1 MNPTCIKKLEDKMN
15 DVDSK
20 CRNALLKMIYSSNP
34 LTIRIKDLNNPDGND
49 ETSGL
54 VLKDY
59 RIRDIIFNDFRTYP
73 SSEEHAYGVSFE
85 KDNAPASLFLIG
97 RNGSGKSTLF
107 SALEMIYS
115 GQSSNAK
122 ESKWGD
128 ENSYLTYGFGKSDK
142 VNGQSGWQLEC
153 KFAGNNEYWSIDKDN
168 VKELVPPSFL
178 CSEMEIEES
187 RKSSKLYE
195 WILKQLGYSKLLE
208 IKKVI
213 DELKRLNETQ
223 TQLLSTNQLFT
234 TDDLKDLVNAILNN
248 IIDDSFKR
256 ELSLYSKEENIKV
269 NSSYRLFTSLWQ
281 KLAHTPNDSSEG
293 AIFNP
298 KISIGTEND
307 DKIKKHIAKL
317 YSKLNSIVGKHPEN
331 NSWGYDDVKN
341 LIQEIE
347 NDNGL
352 NVDTSA
358 EELENNRI
366 LLDGM
371 SNVIEDFSNELVSDF
386 ILQNSSDIEEI
397 MRMFSSHHEMYK
409 FINKEKGNIQNLEM
423 QISVE
428 NERGFVT
435 SPLEYFNTFRY
446 RLYFVTLKLALS
458 FKWMEHT
465 GIAAPVVIDDVF
477 NASDFDNSVK
487 LESYIY
493 LVKKIFVHACIEKG
507 FEKPLQLIILTH
519 DDMVYNSVKN
529 GFSSYH
535 ADDNRDIMSEG
546 YYPAIYARL
555 YKLEELSI
563 IEDIK
568 GQENKDSKG
577 QEYKNVYY

>member
-1 MNPTCIKKLEDKMN
+1 MN

-546 YYPAIYARL
+546 YYPAIYSRL

>member
-34 LTIRIKDLNNPDGND
+34 LAIRINDLNNPDGND

-54 VLKDY
+54 DLKDY
-59 RIRDIIFNDFRTYP
+59 RIRDLIFNDFRTYP
-73 SSEEHAYGVSFE
+73 SSEDHAYGVSFE

-122 ESKWGD
+122 ESKGSD
-128 ENSYLTYGFGKSDK
+128 VNSYLTYGFGKSEK
-142 VNGQSGWQLEC
+142 VDGQSGWQLKC

-195 WILKQLGYSKLLE
+195 WILKQLGYGKLLE

-269 NSSYRLFTSLWQ
+269 NSNYRLFTSLWQ
-281 KLAHTPNDSSEG
+281 KLTHTPNDSSEG

-298 KISIGTEND
+298 KISKSSDND
-307 DKIKKHIAKL
+307 EKIKKHIAKL
-317 YSKLNSIVGKHPEN
+317 YSKLNSIVEKHPEN
-331 NSWGYDDVKN
+331 NLWGYDDVKS

-347 NDNGL
+347 NENVL
-352 NVDTSA
+352 NIDTSA

-366 LLDGM
+366 LLDSMGGFID
-371 SNVIEDFSNELVSDF
+371 NFSAELVSDC
-386 ILQNSSDIEEI
+386 IKQNSSYIEDI
-397 MRMFSSHHEMYK
+397 MRMFSSHNEKYK
-409 FINKEKGNIQNLEM
+409 FINIEKNNIKDLEM

-428 NERGFVT
+428 NERGFIT

-529 GFSSYH
+529 GFNSYV
-535 ADDNRDIMSEG
+535 AGDNRNIMSEG
-546 YYPAIYARL
+546 YYTAIYARL
-555 YKLEELSI
+555 YKLEELQVL
-563 IEDIK
+563 EDSNDK
-568 GQENKDSKG
+568 
-577 QEYKNVYY
+577 EYKNVYH

>member
-1 MNPTCIKKLEDKMN
+1 MN

-34 LTIRIKDLNNPDGND
+34 LAIRINDLNNTDGNA
-49 ETSGL
+49 ESSGL

-59 RIRDIIFNDFRTYP
+59 RIRDLIFNDFRTYP

-122 ESKWGD
+122 ESNGGD
-128 ENSYLTYGFGKSDK
+128 ENSYLTYGFGKSEK
-142 VNGQSGWQLEC
+142 VNGQSGWQLKC

-195 WILKQLGYSKLLE
+195 WILKQLGYGKLLE

-248 IIDDSFKR
+248 IIDDSLKK
-256 ELSLYSKEENIKV
+256 ELWLFSKEKNIKV
-269 NSSYRLFTSLWQ
+269 NSNYRLFTSLWQ

-298 KISIGTEND
+298 KISKSSDNEE
-307 DKIKKHIAKL
+307 KIKKHIAKL
-317 YSKLNSIVGKHPEN
+317 YSKLNSIVEKHPEN

-529 GFSSYH
+529 GFNSYV
-535 ADDNRDIMSEG
+535 AGDNRNIMSEG

-555 YKLEELSI
+555 YKLEELQVF
-563 IEDIK
+563 EDSNDK
-568 GQENKDSKG
+568 
-577 QEYKNVYY
+577 EYKNVYH

>member
-1 MNPTCIKKLEDKMN
+1 M
-15 DVDSK
+15 
-20 CRNALLKMIYSSNP
+20 
-34 LTIRIKDLNNPDGND
+34 G
-49 ETSGL
+49 
-54 VLKDY
+54 
-59 RIRDIIFNDFRTYP
+59 
-73 SSEEHAYGVSFE
+73 YG
-85 KDNAPASLFLIG
+85 
-97 RNGSGKSTLF
+97 
-107 SALEMIYS
+107 
-115 GQSSNAK
+115 
-122 ESKWGD
+122 
-128 ENSYLTYGFGKSDK
+128 
-142 VNGQSGWQLEC
+142 
-153 KFAGNNEYWSIDKDN
+153 
-168 VKELVPPSFL
+168 
-178 CSEMEIEES
+178 
-187 RKSSKLYE
+187 
-195 WILKQLGYSKLLE
+195 KLLE

-234 TDDLKDLVNAILNN
+234 TDDLKDLVNAILTN

>member
-1 MNPTCIKKLEDKMN
+1 MN

>member
-34 LTIRIKDLNNPDGND
+34 LAIRINDLNNTDGNA
-49 ETSGL
+49 ESSGL

-59 RIRDIIFNDFRTYP
+59 RIRDLIFNDFRTYP

-122 ESKWGD
+122 ESKGSD
-128 ENSYLTYGFGKSDK
+128 VNSYLTYGFGKSEK
-142 VNGQSGWQLEC
+142 VDGQSGWQLKC
-153 KFAGNNEYWSIDKDN
+153 KFAEDNKHRNIDKDN

-195 WILKQLGYSKLLE
+195 WILKQLGYGKLLE

-248 IIDDSFKR
+248 IIDDSLKK
-256 ELSLYSKEENIKV
+256 ELWLFSKEKNIKV
-269 NSSYRLFTSLWQ
+269 NSNYRLFTSLWQ
-281 KLAHTPNDSSEG
+281 KLAHTPNDASEG

-298 KISIGTEND
+298 KINKSSDNEE
-307 DKIKKHIAKL
+307 KIKKHIAKL
-317 YSKLNSIVGKHPEN
+317 YSKLNSIVEKHPEN

-493 LVKKIFVHACIEKG
+493 LVKKIFVYACIEKG

-529 GFSSYH
+529 GFNSYV
-535 ADDNRDIMSEG
+535 AGDNRNIMSEG

-555 YKLEELSI
+555 YKLEELQVF
-563 IEDIK
+563 EDSNDK
-568 GQENKDSKG
+568 
-577 QEYKNVYY
+577 EYKNVYH

>member
-1 MNPTCIKKLEDKMN
+1 MN

-128 ENSYLTYGFGKSDK
+128 ENSYLTYGFGKSEK
-142 VNGQSGWQLEC
+142 VDGQSGWQLKC

>member
-34 LTIRIKDLNNPDGND
+34 LAIRINDLNNTDGNA
-49 ETSGL
+49 ESSGL

-59 RIRDIIFNDFRTYP
+59 RIRDLIFNDFRTYP

-122 ESKWGD
+122 ESNGGD
-128 ENSYLTYGFGKSDK
+128 ENSYLTYGFGKSEK
-142 VNGQSGWQLEC
+142 VNGQSGWQLKC

-195 WILKQLGYSKLLE
+195 WILKQLGYGKLLE

-248 IIDDSFKR
+248 IIDDSLKK
-256 ELSLYSKEENIKV
+256 ELWLFSKEKNIKV
-269 NSSYRLFTSLWQ
+269 NSNYRLFTSLWQ

-298 KISIGTEND
+298 KISKSSDNEE
-307 DKIKKHIAKL
+307 KIKKHIAKL
-317 YSKLNSIVGKHPEN
+317 YSKLNSIVEKHPEN

-529 GFSSYH
+529 GFNSYV
-535 ADDNRDIMSEG
+535 AGDNRNIMSEG

-555 YKLEELSI
+555 YKLEELQVF
-563 IEDIK
+563 EDSNDK
-568 GQENKDSKG
+568 
-577 QEYKNVYY
+577 EYKNVYH

>member
-20 CRNALLKMIYSSNP
+20 CRNALLQMIYSSNP
-34 LTIRIKDLNNPDGND
+34 LAVRISDLNNADGNVVSSFFD
-49 ETSGL
+49 L
-54 VLKDY
+54 RDY
-59 RIRDIIFNDFRTYP
+59 RIRNLIFNDFRTYP
-73 SSEEHAYGVSFE
+73 SSKELSYGVSFD
-85 KDNAPASLFLIG
+85 KDKVPSSLFLIG
-97 RNGSGKSTLF
+97 RNGSGKSTIF
-107 SALEMIYS
+107 SALEMIYY
-115 GQSSNAK
+115 GQSSNAIEK
-122 ESKWGD
+122 KRD
-128 ENSYLTYGFGKSDK
+128 DVNSYLTYGFGKSKKDD
-142 VNGQSGWQLEC
+142 GLTGWQLKC
-153 KFAGNNEYWSIDKDN
+153 KFAEDTEYRIIDKDN

-178 CSEMEIEES
+178 CSELEVEQS
-187 RKSSKLYE
+187 RKSSKLSE
-195 WILKQLGYSKLLE
+195 WILKQLGYGKLLE
-208 IKKVI
+208 IKEAIEKLRKI
-213 DELKRLNETQ
+213 NNEQ
-223 TQLLSTNQLFT
+223 AKLLSSNQLFT
-234 TDDLKDLVNAILNN
+234 TEDLKELVNAILNN
-248 IIDDSFKR
+248 IIDDSLKG
-256 ELSLYSKEENIKV
+256 ELWLYSKEKNIKV
-269 NSSYRLFTSLWQ
+269 NSKYRLFPSLWQ
-281 KLAHTPNDSSEG
+281 KLSPIDMSEG
-293 AIFNP
+293 AIINT
-298 KISIGTEND
+298 KIKEGEEENV
-307 DKIKKHIAKL
+307 IKKHIAKL
-317 YSKLNSIVGKHPEN
+317 YSKLDSIIEKTPGS

-347 NDNGL
+347 SDNGL

-428 NERGFVT
+428 NERGFTT

-458 FKWMEHT
+458 FKWMENT

-493 LVKKIFVHACIEKG
+493 LVKKIYHHTCIEKG
-507 FEKPLQLIILTH
+507 FRKPLQLIILTH

-535 ADDNRDIMSEG
+535 IGDNKNMMSEK
-546 YYPAIYARL
+546 YFPTVYARL
-555 YKLEELSI
+555 YKLEELQHF
-563 IEDIK
+563 K
-568 GQENKDSKG
+568 NHDSE
-577 QEYKNVYY
+577 EYKNVYH

>member
-1 MNPTCIKKLEDKMN
+1 MN

-529 GFSSYH
+529 GFNSYV
-535 ADDNRDIMSEG
+535 AGDNRNIMSEG

-555 YKLEELSI
+555 YKLEELQVL
-563 IEDIK
+563 EDSNDK
-568 GQENKDSKG
+568 
-577 QEYKNVYY
+577 EYKNIYH

>member
-1 MNPTCIKKLEDKMN
+1 MN

-73 SSEEHAYGVSFE
+73 SSEEHAYGVS
-85 KDNAPASLFLIG
+85 PASLFLIG

-213 DELKRLNETQ
+213 YELKRLQETQ

>member
-34 LTIRIKDLNNPDGND
+34 LAIRINDLNNTDGNA
-49 ETSGL
+49 ESSGL

-59 RIRDIIFNDFRTYP
+59 RIRDLIFNDFRTYP

-122 ESKWGD
+122 ESKGSD
-128 ENSYLTYGFGKSDK
+128 VNSYLTYGFGKSEK
-142 VNGQSGWQLEC
+142 VGGQSGWQLKC
-153 KFAGNNEYWSIDKDN
+153 KFAEDNKHRDIDKDN

-195 WILKQLGYSKLLE
+195 WILKQLGYGKLLE

-234 TDDLKDLVNAILNN
+234 TDDLKELVNAILNN
-248 IIDDSFKR
+248 IIDDLFKR

-269 NSSYRLFTSLWQ
+269 NSNYRLFSSLWQ
-281 KLAHTPNDSSEG
+281 KLVDTPNDSSEG

-298 KISIGTEND
+298 KISKSSYND
-307 DKIKKHIAKL
+307 EKIKKHIAKL
-317 YSKLNSIVGKHPEN
+317 YSKLNSIVEKHPEN
-331 NSWGYDDVKN
+331 NSWGYDDVKS

-347 NDNGL
+347 NENGL
-352 NVDTSA
+352 NIDTSA

-366 LLDGM
+366 LLDSM
-371 SNVIEDFSNELVSDF
+371 SGFIDNFSAELVSDC
-386 ILQNSSDIEEI
+386 IMQNSSDIEDI
-397 MRMFSSHHEMYK
+397 MSMFSSHNEKYK
-409 FINKEKGNIQNLEM
+409 FINIEKNNIKDLEM

-428 NERGFVT
+428 NKRGFVT
-435 SPLEYFNTFRY
+435 RPLEYFNTFRY

-529 GFSSYH
+529 GFNSYV
-535 ADDNRDIMSEG
+535 AGDNRNIMSEG

-555 YKLEELSI
+555 YKLEELQVL
-563 IEDIK
+563 EDSNDK
-568 GQENKDSKG
+568 
-577 QEYKNVYY
+577 EYKNVYH

>member
-34 LTIRIKDLNNPDGND
+34 LVIRINDLNNTDGNA
-49 ETSGL
+49 ESSGL

-59 RIRDIIFNDFRTYP
+59 RIRDLIFNDFRTYP

-122 ESKWGD
+122 ESNGGD
-128 ENSYLTYGFGKSDK
+128 ENSYLTYGFGKSEK
-142 VNGQSGWQLEC
+142 VNGQSGWQLKC

-168 VKELVPPSFL
+168 VKELVPSSFL

-195 WILKQLGYSKLLE
+195 WILKQLGYGKLLE

-248 IIDDSFKR
+248 IIDDSLKK
-256 ELSLYSKEENIKV
+256 ELWLFSKEKNIKV
-269 NSSYRLFTSLWQ
+269 NSNYRLFTSLWQ
-281 KLAHTPNDSSEG
+281 KLAHTPNDASEG

-298 KISIGTEND
+298 KISKSSDNEE
-307 DKIKKHIAKL
+307 KIKKHIAKL
-317 YSKLNSIVGKHPEN
+317 YSKLNSIVEKHPEN

-529 GFSSYH
+529 GFNSYV
-535 ADDNRDIMSEG
+535 AGDNRNIMSEG

-555 YKLEELSI
+555 YKLEELQVF
-563 IEDIK
+563 EDSNDK
-568 GQENKDSKG
+568 
-577 QEYKNVYY
+577 EYKNVYH

>member
-1 MNPTCIKKLEDKMN
+1 MN

-122 ESKWGD
+122 ESKGGD
-128 ENSYLTYGFGKSDK
+128 ENSYLTYGFGKSEK
-142 VNGQSGWQLEC
+142 VDGQSGWQLKC
-153 KFAGNNEYWSIDKDN
+153 KFAEDNEYRSIDKDN

-195 WILKQLGYSKLLE
+195 WILKQLGYGKLLE

-317 YSKLNSIVGKHPEN
+317 YSKLNSIVEKHPEN

-371 SNVIEDFSNELVSDF
+371 GGFIDNFSAELVSDC
-386 ILQNSSDIEEI
+386 IMQNSSDIEDI
-397 MRMFSSHHEMYK
+397 MSMFSSHNEKYK
-409 FINKEKGNIQNLEM
+409 FINIEKNNIKDLEM

-535 ADDNRDIMSEG
+535 ADDNRKIMSES
-546 YYPAIYARL
+546 YFPAIYARL

-577 QEYKNVYY
+577 QKYKNVYY

>member
-1 MNPTCIKKLEDKMN
+1 MN

-59 RIRDIIFNDFRTYP
+59 RIRDLIFNDFRTYP

-397 MRMFSSHHEMYK
+397 IRMFSSHHEMYK

>member
-34 LTIRIKDLNNPDGND
+34 LAIRINDLNNTDGNA
-49 ETSGL
+49 ESSGL

-59 RIRDIIFNDFRTYP
+59 RIRDLIFNDFRTYP

-195 WILKQLGYSKLLE
+195 WILKQLGYGKLLE

-234 TDDLKDLVNAILNN
+234 TDDLKDLVNAILTN

-397 MRMFSSHHEMYK
+397 IRMFSSHHEMYK

-529 GFSSYH
+529 GFNSYV
-535 ADDNRDIMSEG
+535 AGDNRNIMSEG

-555 YKLEELSI
+555 YKLEELQVL
-563 IEDIK
+563 EDSNDK
-568 GQENKDSKG
+568 
-577 QEYKNVYY
+577 EYKNVYH

>member
-1 MNPTCIKKLEDKMN
+1 MN

-34 LTIRIKDLNNPDGND
+34 LTIRINDLNNPDGNV
-49 ETSGL
+49 ESLGL
-54 VLKDY
+54 DLKDY
-59 RIRDIIFNDFRTYP
+59 RIRDLIFNDFRTYP
-73 SSEEHAYGVSFE
+73 SSEDHAYGVSFE

-122 ESKWGD
+122 ESKGSD

-142 VNGQSGWQLEC
+142 VNGQSGWQLKC

-195 WILKQLGYSKLLE
+195 WILKQLGYGKLLE

>member
-34 LTIRIKDLNNPDGND
+34 LAIRINDLNNPDGNA
-49 ETSGL
+49 ESSGL

-59 RIRDIIFNDFRTYP
+59 RIRDLIFNDFRTYP
-73 SSEEHAYGVSFE
+73 SSEDHAYGVSFE

-97 RNGSGKSTLF
+97 RNGSGKSTIF

-122 ESKWGD
+122 ESKGGD
-128 ENSYLTYGFGKSDK
+128 ENSYLTYGFGKSEK
-142 VNGQSGWQLEC
+142 VDGQSGWQLKC
-153 KFAGNNEYWSIDKDN
+153 KFAEDNKHRNIDKDN

-195 WILKQLGYSKLLE
+195 WILKQLGYGKLLE

-234 TDDLKDLVNAILNN
+234 TDDLKELVNAILNN

-281 KLAHTPNDSSEG
+281 KLAHTPNASSEG

-529 GFSSYH
+529 GFNSYV
-535 ADDNRDIMSEG
+535 AGDNRNIMSEG
-546 YYPAIYARL
+546 YYPAIYERL
-555 YKLEELSI
+555 YKLEELQVL
-563 IEDIK
+563 EDSNDK
-568 GQENKDSKG
+568 E
-577 QEYKNVYY
+577 